1 MVQFPAGWHDPNQL
15 SAAPQPRD
23 APAAPEAPDTG
34 ESAVYEWWFGGRPHE
49 SDLKGEK
56 PWGFWKWYHPKVCM
70 RLGEACR
77 GDEAFR

>member
-15 SAAPQPRD
+15 SAAPQPRN
-23 APAAPEAPDTG
+23 APAAPEALDAG

-56 PWGFWKWYHPKVCM
+56 PWGF
-70 RLGEACR
+70 
-77 GDEAFR
+77 